1 VPSVSSLAIFRRDTV
16 TGRLFLAEEQ
26 LGASLGGVR
35 TVVASPDRRHV
46 YAAATAD
53 GSLIV
58 DALSVF
64 APRVACAPMPVT
76 ACRAPTVAGR
86 AFVRLTDHP
95 VDDDL
100 NVLKWKWVGGS
111 ATTLADFGA
120 PQASTD
126 FALCLYDASGSPQ
139 PRLDALAPAGGTC
152 PTKACWK
159 PSAKRIQ
166 YRDPV
171 ETPDGLQRVTLKPG
185 ADGRA
190 AIIVKAADG
199 TIPVPPLPLTPPV
212 RVQMQASN
220 GECWEATYS
229 APLENDPS
237 LFQARAD

>member
-1 VPSVSSLAIFRRDTV
+1 
-16 TGRLFLAEEQ
+16 
-26 LGASLGGVR
+26 
-35 TVVASPDRRHV
+35 VASPDRRHV
-46 YAAATAD
+46 YAAATAYQ
-53 GSLIV
+53 GSV

-64 APRVACAPMPVT
+64 APRAACAPLPVT
-76 ACRAPTVAGR
+76 TCRTPTVAGR

-95 VDDDL
+95 VNDDL
-100 NVLKWKWVGGS
+100 NVLKWKWIRGS
-111 ATTLADFGA
+111 ATTLADFGM

-126 FALCLYDASGSPQ
+126 FVLCLYDASGLPQ

-152 PTKACWK
+152 PSKACWK
-159 PSAKRIQ
+159 PSAKKVQ

-171 ETPDGLQRVTLKPG
+171 ETPDGLQRITLKPG

-199 TIPVPPLPLTPPV
+199 TIPVPTLPLTPPV

-229 APLENDPS
+229 TPLENDAS
-237 LFQARAD
+237 GFQARAD